1 MKRLLLTTLMLFLL
15 NADSL
20 AAEDKLA
27 IGVSLH
33 AYYSW
38 VKTIVSDSAEVVPIV
53 AEGSDPHSYQPR
65 PEDIQKISGLDAI
78 VINGMGH
85 DDYIKPM
92 IKAAGNKNLVVI
104 DPHKDVPLIPSH
116 QKIYDFEKS
125 DRKQKISYNSHTYI
139 AINGAVQQIY
149 NIADE
154 LAKRSPENSDRF
166 RQNARSYTKSLRR
179 MLAAALQKINSAKS
193 DNLRI
198 ATVHDGYAYL
208 LSELG
213 IEVMAVI
220 QPRHGIE
227 PNPRQLQDTIK
238 RIQKANVNVL
248 FGELDYRKKYV
259 DIIFD
264 ETGCRIYQLS
274 HVSNGPYS
282 KDKFALDM
290 KKNLDTIVQA
300 VTSGN

>member
-1 MKRLLLTTLMLFLL
+1 MKRFLLMLLTPILL
-15 NADSL
+15 STTSL
-20 AAEDKLA
+20 AAEGQLK

-38 VKTIVSDSAEVVPIV
+38 VRTIAGDNAEVVPII

-92 IKAAGNKNLVVI
+92 IKAAGNKNLVMI
-104 DPHKDVPLIPSH
+104 DPHKGVPLIPSH
-116 QKIYDFEKS
+116 QKSYDFEKT
-125 DRKQKISYNSHTYI
+125 DKKQTISYNSHTYI
-139 AINGAVQQIY
+139 AINGSVQQIY
-149 NIADE
+149 NITNE
-154 LAKRSPENSDRF
+154 LVKLSPENGDQF
-166 RQNARSYTKSLRR
+166 RQNARSYSKSLRK
-179 MLAAALQKINSAKS
+179 MLAAALQKINAKKPA
-193 DNLRI
+193 NLKI

-213 IEVMAVI
+213 IEVTSVI

-227 PNPRQLQDTIK
+227 PSPRQLQDTIK
-238 RIQKANVNVL
+238 RIQQANVNVL
-248 FGELDYRKKYV
+248 FAELDYQKKYV
-259 DIIFD
+259 DIIFS

-274 HVSNGPYS
+274 HVSNGIYM
-282 KDKFALDM
+282 KEKFTLDM

-300 VTSGN
+300 VTSEN

>member
-1 MKRLLLTTLMLFLL
+1 MKRILFTILMLFLL
-15 NADSL
+15 NASSL
-20 AAEDKLA
+20 AAEGKLT

-33 AYYSW
+33 PYFSW
-38 VKTIVSDSAEVVPIV
+38 VKAIVGDSAEVVPII

-65 PEDIQKISGLDAI
+65 PEDIQKISRFDAI

-92 IKAAGNKNLVVI
+92 IKAAGNKNLMVI
-104 DPHKDVPLIPSH
+104 DPHKGVPLIPSY
-116 QKIYDFEKS
+116 QKIYDFEKT
-125 DRKQKISYNSHTYI
+125 DKKQKISYNSHTYI

-154 LAKRSPENSDRF
+154 LVKLSPENRDRF
-166 RQNARSYTKSLRR
+166 EQNARSYIKSLRK
-179 MLAAALQKINSAKS
+179 MLAAALQKINANKS
-193 DNLRI
+193 NNLRI
-198 ATVHDGYAYL
+198 ATVHDGYTYL

-213 IEVMAVI
+213 IEVTAVI

-227 PNPRQLQDTIK
+227 PSPRQLQDTIK
-238 RIQKANVNVL
+238 RIQQANVNVL
-248 FGELDYRKKYV
+248 FGELDYQKKYV
-259 DIIFD
+259 DIIFN

-274 HVSNGPYS
+274 HVSKGPYS
-282 KDKFALDM
+282 KQKFALDM
-290 KKNLDTIVQA
+290 KQNLDTIVQA

>member
-1 MKRLLLTTLMLFLL
+1 MTHFLLTILMLFLL
-15 NADSL
+15 NASSL
-20 AAEDKLA
+20 AAESKLT

-33 AYYSW
+33 PYYSW
-38 VKTIVSDSAEVVPIV
+38 VKNIVDDGAEVVPII
-53 AEGSDPHSYQPR
+53 AQGSDPHSYQPR
-65 PEDIQKISGLDAI
+65 PEDIRKINGLDAI

-85 DDYIKPM
+85 DDYIEPM
-92 IKAAGNKNLVVI
+92 IKAAGNKNLMVI
-104 DPHKDVPLIPSH
+104 DPHKGVPLIPSH
-116 QKIYDFEKS
+116 HKIYDFEKT
-125 DRKQKISYNSHTYI
+125 DKKQKISYNSHTYI

-149 NIADE
+149 NIANE
-154 LAKRSPENSDRF
+154 LAKLSPENSDRF
-166 RQNARSYTKSLRR
+166 RQNARTYTKSLRN

-208 LSELG
+208 LSDLG
-213 IEVMAVI
+213 IEVRAVI

-227 PNPRQLQDTIK
+227 PSARQLQDTIK
-238 RIQKANVNVL
+238 RIQQANVNVL

-282 KDKFALDM
+282 KEKFALDM

-300 VTSGN
+300 VQSGN

>member
-1 MKRLLLTTLMLFLL
+1 MKCLLLTILMLFLL
-15 NADSL
+15 NAYSS
-20 AAEDKLA
+20 AAEGKLA

-38 VKTIVSDSAEVVPIV
+38 VKTIVSDSAEVVPII

-65 PEDIQKISGLDAI
+65 PEDIQKITGLDAI

-104 DPHKDVPLIPSH
+104 DPHKDVPLIPS
-116 QKIYDFEKS
+116 QQEIYAFEKS
-125 DRKQKISYNSHTYI
+125 DREQKISYNSHTYI

-149 NIADE
+149 NITNE
-154 LAKRSPENSDRF
+154 FAKLSPGNSDRF
-166 RQNARSYTKSLRR
+166 RQSARSYAKSLRK
-179 MLAAALQKINSAKS
+179 MLAAALQKINANKS
-193 DNLRI
+193 DSLRI

-213 IEVMAVI
+213 IEVTAVI

-227 PNPRQLQDTIK
+227 PSPRQLQDTIK
-238 RIQKANVNVL
+238 RIQQANVNVL
-248 FGELDYRKKYV
+248 FSEVDYQKKYV
-259 DIIFD
+259 DIIFQ

-274 HVSNGPYS
+274 HVSNGPYT
-282 KDKFALDM
+282 KEKFALDM

-300 VTSGN
+300 VASGN